1 MDGDMIFSAWWEDY
15 QKKAASFMLPTEN
28 VSSGLCFAVLALNG
42 EAGEVAEK
50 VKKAMRDTAGRISQQ
65 KREEILLELSD
76 VLWALNQ
83 CAVELDCD
91 LATLARM
98 NIAKLEGR
106 KERGVLQGEGD
117 NR

>member
-1 MDGDMIFSAWWEDY
+1 MDEDIFFPAWWEDY

-50 VKKAMRDTAGRISQQ
+50 VKKAMRDAAGCISQQ

-83 CAVELDCD
+83 CVVELNCD
-91 LATLARM
+91 LHTLAKM

-117 NR
+117 SR